1 MEICNECVKK
11 LNLDMNLIEAEYTL
25 DCNKIIFVYVAD
37 ERVDFR
43 ELLKELAGIFKCRIE
58 LRQIGPRNKSKLVGG
73 LGMCGMEHVVLVY
86 E

>member
-1 MEICNECVKK
+1 
-11 LNLDMNLIEAEYTL
+11 MNLIEAEYTL

-58 LRQIGPRNKSKLVGG
+58 LRQIGQEINQTSWWSWYVWYGNMLFSF
-73 LGMCGMEHVVLVY
+73 Y